1 MIESINLIRKIS
13 HRVTRVERF
22 VQGSWGSKSLIHS
35 IKIRCLNLKWYPVSF
50 TSHFRVERA
59 TVKLFSGVS
68 FDVFQFSHFFFWAT
82 QDSISII
89 GLSLKTHRSRGSCR
103 HSSPSA
109 AHQRARFCENE
120 KAKQLAISC
129 LVQSCSIEILQQ
141 IYWMFPQISQKL
153 HGF

>member
-1 MIESINLIRKIS
+1 MFEIRKKYFT
-13 HRVTRVERF
+13 VYLKGERK
-22 VQGSWGSKSLIHS
+22 VRS

-50 TSHFRVERA
+50 TSHFRVERV

-68 FDVFQFSHFFFWAT
+68 FDVFQFSYFFFWAT

-120 KAKQLAISC
+120 KAKQLVISC
-129 LVQSCSIEILQQ
+129 LVAHRLKLITLPSSSLNIFLAKSLGNLSIIKNGQN
-141 IYWMFPQISQKL
+141 
-153 HGF
+153 